1 MNKSTYTIF
10 GMIDGQEFI
19 SKNNTKEDFYKLV
32 EMIYGFCGFVVEF
45 VEVIR

>member
-1 MNKSTYTIF
+1 MVYEIRTY
-10 GMIDGQEFI
+10 D
-19 SKNNTKEDFYKLV
+19 TKEDFYKLV